1 MIRIM
6 IENGETFIWIF
17 IFAFKSVGVGVTR
30 LIEIAFNVM

>member
-17 IFAFKSVGVGVTR
+17 GFVFKSVGVGVTG
-30 LIEIAFNVM
+30 LTEIALNVM

>member
-17 IFAFKSVGVGVTR
+17 RFAFKSVGVGVTG
-30 LIEIAFNVM
+30 LTEIALNVM